1 MGSRVPV
8 QHYNL
13 RSADA
18 YIDGES
24 MHDLNSV
31 DQHSGEIIEPLVD
44 RDSVNN
50 ESLDNED
57 ESGAV
62 VSF

>member
-8 QHYNL
+8 QHFNL

-31 DQHSGEIIEPLVD
+31 DHHSGEIIEPLVD

-50 ESLDNED
+50 ESLGNEQHWRRC
-57 ESGAV
+57 
-62 VSF
+62 